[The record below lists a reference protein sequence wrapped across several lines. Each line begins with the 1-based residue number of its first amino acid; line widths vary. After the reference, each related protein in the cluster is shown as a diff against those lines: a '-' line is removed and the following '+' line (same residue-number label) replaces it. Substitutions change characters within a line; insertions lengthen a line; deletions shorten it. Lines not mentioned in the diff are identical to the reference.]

1 MRTIP
6 DDVLDKMLLMRPALH
21 QEIATLRSSPD
32 RAPEL
37 ERALAYAFL
46 GGEVGEPM
54 TAQEVYYLAASSA
67 GHPYG
72 QYIDLDYAAALS
84 TYDTSHLRR
93 MLGFGTIPGIKWR
106 NEWFVDREVV
116 AGLRRSNAG
125 RPRTKQEA
133 P

>member
-1 MRTIP
+1 MTSTIP

-21 QEIATLRSSPD
+21 QDIAALRSQPD

-46 GGEVGEPM
+46 GGEVGEPL

-72 QYIDLDYAAALS
+72 RYIDLDYASHLS
-84 TYDTSHLRR
+84 GYDPSHLRR
-93 MLGFGTIPGIKWR
+93 MLGQGTIAGIKWR
-106 NEWFVDREVV
+106 NEWYVDREVV
-116 AGLRRSNAG
+116 AGLQRSNAG
-125 RPRTKQEA
+125 RPRKDA
-133 P
+133 